1 MSNIPAELRYAQ
13 SHEWARLEAD
23 GSVTVGI
30 SDHAQE
36 ALGDVVFIELPE
48 LGKTLAAGQEAGV
61 VESVKA
67 ASDIY
72 SPIGGEVIAIN
83 EALADTPEDVNN
95 DPYASWFFKLAEQS
109 GRAGQAARC
118 RWLPGRRRRG
128 RLSRRVVATK
138 PAILGQGLDH
148 SRFCSLQRRN
158 AFSPSLL
165 SHSISVR
172 RRSLAGRCRPQRDRS
187 HVADAVLAQLQPADA
202 FLRRHLGP
210 DPAEQQAMLDFPRS
224 FHSRRTDR
232 ADGAAGDPPQPAAGT
247 ACRAR
252 RTGRPGAPAATPG
265 STSAGPA

>member
-83 EALADTPEDVNN
+83 EALAATPEDVNN
-95 DPYASWFFKLAEQS
+95 APYASWFFKL
-109 GRAGQAARC
+109 
-118 RWLPGRRRRG
+118 
-128 RLSRRVVATK
+128 K
-138 PAILGQGLDH
+138 P
-148 SRFCSLQRRN
+148 SN
-158 AFSPSLL
+158 
-165 SHSISVR
+165 
-172 RRSLAGRCRPQRDRS
+172 
-187 HVADAVLAQLQPADA
+187 
-202 FLRRHLGP
+202 
-210 DPAEQQAMLDFPRS
+210 PAELDKLL
-224 FHSRRTDR
+224 D
-232 ADGAAGDPPQPAAGT
+232 AAAYLAAVDAEG
-247 ACRAR
+247 
-252 RTGRPGAPAATPG
+252 
-265 STSAGPA
+265 